1 MPDDEINLLDIKRG
15 TVTAP
20 AGCGKTHLIA
30 QAISRHGDKK
40 PILVLTH
47 TNAGVA
53 ALRGRLEKA
62 GVPAKAY
69 RLSTI
74 DGWAM
79 RLIATFPK
87 RSGCDPTILK
97 LETSRR
103 LPHNPQGCLRI
114 IEGWPFAGC
123 HHRKLLPIIR

>member
-1 MPDDEINLLDIKRG
+1 MDQRFLMKSIDLLDIKRG

-30 QAISRHGDKK
+30 EAITKAGPSK

-53 ALRGRLEKA
+53 ALRGRLERA
-62 GVPAKAY
+62 RVPATAY

-79 RLIATFPK
+79 RLVATFPK
-87 RSGCDPTILK
+87 RAECDLKILK
-97 LETSRR
+97 L
-103 LPHNPQGCLRI
+103 
-114 IEGWPFAGC
+114 
-123 HHRKLLPIIR
+123 